1 MPILKIYQ
9 GQALQATLAEITSPV
24 QVSYSALDQPEPDI
38 SAALADLKAL
48 IPYLSVNIATDSTL
62 EADRLV
68 VQAEDGRALIFVG
81 APIGMELAA
90 LVAAIVIAGRG
101 YSGLAPETQQALV
114 NLSAPVHLEVFT
126 TPT

>member
-9 GQALQATLAEITSPV
+9 GRALQAALAEITSPV
-24 QVSYSALDQPEPDI
+24 QVIYTAFDQAEPDT

-48 IPYLSVNIATDSTL
+48 IPYLSVNVSEDSSL

-68 VQAEDGRALIFVG
+68 VQAEDGRALNFVG
-81 APIGMELAA
+81 APVGMELAA

-101 YSGLAPETQQALV
+101 HSGLAPETQQALV
-114 NLSAPVHLEVFT
+114 NLPAPVHLEVFT

>member
-9 GQALQATLAEITSPV
+9 GRALQATLAEITSPV
-24 QVSYSALDQPEPDI
+24 QVIYTVLDQPEPDT

-48 IPYLSVNIATDSTL
+48 IPYLSVNITENSSL

-68 VQAEDGRALIFVG
+68 VQAEDGRALNFVG
-81 APIGMELAA
+81 APVGMELAA

-101 YSGLAPETQQALV
+101 HSGLAPETRQALA
-114 NLSAPVHLEVFT
+114 NLPIKVHLEVLT